1 MNNIRPV
8 SLNDFVGQ
16 PSARRIL
23 GVLIAAAKKR
33 GEPVPHLLLS
43 GPPGLGKTS
52 LARILAHEMGG
63 RLIELIGSSVKNPHD
78 MAHQL
83 SQLKANDVMFVD
95 ELHAMPRKVEEL
107 LYPAM
112 EDGIV
117 TTNEKGFDDLVKQLG
132 IRQGQQATKTH
143 RLPAFTLVGATT
155 LLGLTTAPLRSRFR
169 QIIELEPYSVTDVQ
183 QIVLG
188 VADKLAFVLPPEL
201 AAEIA
206 KRSRGTARTAVSNLY
221 WVRDVVQGDGDVAT
235 DELVR
240 LAFDLK
246 GVDENG
252 LTRTDREYLERLVG
266 SEEPVGAEALATALE
281 ESIETVTGTIEPF
294 LLREGYINRTPRGRV
309 ATDKARALF
318 QGVTA

>member
-1 MNNIRPV
+1 MNNIRPTT
-8 SLNDFVGQ
+8 LNDFVGQ
-16 PSARRIL
+16 EKARRIL

-43 GPPGLGKTS
+43 GPPGLGKTT
-52 LARILAHEMGG
+52 LARILASEMNG
-63 RLIELIGSSVKNPHD
+63 RLIEMIGSSVKNPHD

-143 RLPAFTLVGATT
+143 RLPAFSLVGATT

-266 SEEPVGAEALATALE
+266 SEEPVGAEALATALG

-294 LLREGYINRTPRGRV
+294 LVREGYVSRTPRGRV
-309 ATDKARALF
+309 ATEKARQLF
-318 QGVTA
+318 QEALK

>member
-8 SLNDFVGQ
+8 SLADFVGQ

-23 GVLIAAAKKR
+23 GVLISAAKKR

-95 ELHAMPRKVEEL
+95 ELHALPRKVEEL

-112 EDGIV
+112 EDGTV

-169 QIIELEPYSVTDVQ
+169 QIIELEPYSVTDLQ

>member
-1 MNNIRPV
+1 MNNIRPA

-16 PSARRIL
+16 ENACRIL
-23 GVLIAAAKKR
+23 QVLIAAARKR
-33 GEPVPHLLLS
+33 SEPVPHLLMS
-43 GPPGLGKTS
+43 GPAGLGKTT
-52 LARILAHEMGG
+52 LARIVAAEMGG
-63 RLIELIGSSVKNPHD
+63 RLIEVVGSLLKNSHD
-78 MAHQL
+78 VTNHLLHLA
-83 SQLKANDVMFVD
+83 ARDVLFVD
-95 ELHAMPRKVEEL
+95 EIHAVPRKLEEI

-112 EDGIV
+112 EDNVISVEQRGFNDLMKQIGIHGG
-117 TTNEKGFDDLVKQLG
+117 EKSVVS
-132 IRQGQQATKTH
+132 H
-143 RLPAFTLVGATT
+143 RLPPFTLIGATT

-169 QIIELEPYSVTDVQ
+169 QIIELEPYLVTDLQ

-188 VADKLAFVLPPEL
+188 VAEKLAFALPPEL

-240 LAFDLK
+240 LAFDLR

-266 SEEPVGAEALATALE
+266 SEEPVGAEALATALG

-294 LLREGYINRTPRGRV
+294 LMREGYISRTPRGRV
-309 ATDKARALF
+309 TTDKARQLF
-318 QGVTA
+318 QEVAK

>member
-8 SLNDFVGQ
+8 SLADFVGQ

-23 GVLIAAAKKR
+23 GVLISAAKKR

-112 EDGIV
+112 EDGTV

-143 RLPAFTLVGATT
+143 RLPAFSLVGATT

>member
-1 MNNIRPV
+1 MYNIRPTN
-8 SLNDFVGQ
+8 LNDFVGQ

-43 GPPGLGKTS
+43 GPAGLGKTT
-52 LARILAHEMGG
+52 LARILAHEMNG
-63 RLIELIGSSVKNPHD
+63 RLIEMIGSSVKNPHD
-78 MAHQL
+78 MAHHL
-83 SQLKANDVMFVD
+83 LQLKTNDVLFVD
-95 ELHAMPRKVEEL
+95 ELHALPRKAEEV

-112 EDGIV
+112 EDGTV

-143 RLPAFTLVGATT
+143 RLPAFTLIGATT

-169 QIIELEPYSVTDVQ
+169 QIIELEPYSVEDLER
-183 QIVLG
+183 IVSG
-188 VADKLAFVLPPEL
+188 VSAKLDFTLPVEL

-206 KRSRGTARTAVSNLY
+206 KRSRGTARTAVSHLY

-235 DELVR
+235 AELVR

-246 GVDENG
+246 GVDQNG
-252 LTRTDREYLERLVG
+252 LTRTDRDYLERLVG
-266 SEEPVGAEALATALE
+266 SEEPVGAEALASALE

-294 LLREGYINRTPRGRV
+294 LLREGYVSRTPRGRV
-309 ATDKARALF
+309 ATEKARQLF
-318 QGVTA
+318 QEATI

>member
-1 MNNIRPV
+1 
-8 SLNDFVGQ
+8 
-16 PSARRIL
+16 
-23 GVLIAAAKKR
+23 
-33 GEPVPHLLLS
+33 
-43 GPPGLGKTS
+43 
-52 LARILAHEMGG
+52 
-63 RLIELIGSSVKNPHD
+63 
-78 MAHQL
+78 
-83 SQLKANDVMFVD
+83 LKANDVMFVD
-95 ELHAMPRKVEEL
+95 ELHALPRKVEEL

-112 EDGIV
+112 EDGTV

-169 QIIELEPYSVTDVQ
+169 QIIELEPYSVTDLQ

-266 SEEPVGAEALATALE
+266 SEEPVGAEALATALG

-294 LLREGYINRTPRGRV
+294 LVREGYVSRTPRGRV
-309 ATDKARALF
+309 ATEKARQLF
-318 QGVTA
+318 QEALK

>member
-8 SLNDFVGQ
+8 SLADFVGQ

-23 GVLIAAAKKR
+23 GVLISAAKKR

-95 ELHAMPRKVEEL
+95 ELHALPRKVEEL

-112 EDGIV
+112 EDGTV